1 MSQSDLR
8 LRNLKKS
15 YGRIDVIHGVDLDVE
30 PGEFVVFVGPSGCGK
45 TTLLR
50 MIAGLEDI
58 SSGTLSIAGQVVNEL
73 PPAERGVAMVFQS
86 YALYPHKTVYD
97 NMAFGLKI
105 AKVPKPEIDRRVRE
119 AAEIL
124 QLNEYLQRL
133 PKALSG
139 GQRQRVAIGRA
150 IVRNPQVFLFDE
162 PLSNLDAALRTKM
175 RVELATLHRRLGATM
190 VYVTHDQVEAMT
202 LADKIVVLN
211 KGRIEQVGHPLE
223 LYNKPATQFVA
234 GFIGSPQMNFI
245 GGVFASARGAATV
258 GIRPEHLKAVGAGP
272 IEGRLR
278 HAEKLGNETFAYV
291 DAGPLGDI
299 SARMEGSLALEPG
312 ERLALAFAPEHLYR
326 FDAQGLSITG

>member
-15 YGRIDVIHGVDLDVE
+15 YGRIDVIHGVDLDIE

-58 SSGTLSIAGQVVNEL
+58 SGGTLSIAGQTVNDL

-86 YALYPHKTVYD
+86 YALYPHKTVFD

-119 AAEIL
+119 AADIL
-124 QLNEYLQRL
+124 QLNDYLQRL

-190 VYVTHDQVEAMT
+190 IYVTHDQVEAMT

-245 GGVFASARGAATV
+245 GGDFASARGAATV
-258 GIRPEHLKAVGAGP
+258 GVRPEHLKVVGAGP